1 MLDEYG
7 LTMKQRAFCDFY
19 LETGNASE
27 AARRAGYSPK
37 TADVIGKQN
46 LGKLPIKSY
55 IAERLKPR
63 QDQHIATADEVLQYL
78 TRVMIGAEK
87 DQFGLDASLQ
97 DRTKAAQELLKRYA
111 VADDRQRST
120 MQRLDSMFAEFRL
133 AVSTAPQEAA
143 QTAATVQDDSRE
155 GSTQQDDSAGAGQ
168 DDAQQDDST
177 TA

>member
-7 LTMKQRAFCDFY
+7 LTMKQRAFCDYY
-19 LETGNASE
+19 LETGNATE
-27 AARRAGYSPK
+27 AARRAGYKDAK
-37 TADVIGKQN
+37 TSGFENTEKPACKA
-46 LGKLPIKSY
+46 Y
-55 IAERLKPR
+55 IDARLHTERG
-63 QDQHIATADEVLQYL
+63 QHIATADEVLQYL